1 MSTSAKRFTA
11 SLKRDAQSLP
21 GNRQYFSRVAIAR
34 QVLREKAEEIY
45 AEYFETL
52 KLAKEAGD
60 FETAAKGL
68 QWLMDHMPA
77 EDDGSRMIDVSVD
90 KTTTIVA
97 APTGPNI
104 QIGIQLGGV
113 KQKALPAAT
122 AEIIDVKPI
131 K

>member
-1 MSTSAKRFTA
+1 MGTSATRLKT
-11 SLKRDAQSLP
+11 SLKRDAATLP
-21 GNRQYFSRVAIAR
+21 TTRQFFSRVAIAR

-60 FETAAKGL
+60 FETASKGL

-77 EDDGSRMIDVSVD
+77 EDDGTRMIDVSVD
-90 KTTTIVA
+90 KTTTVVA
-97 APTGPNI
+97 APTGPSI

-113 KQKALPAAT
+113 KPQKALPS
-122 AEIIDVKPI
+122 AEVIDVKPI